1 MQAWPATMSALD
13 VCLRSEW
20 PPTGCWSV
28 KINRGQT
35 PGNSACIAINMAT
48 FCLLFLG
55 RARATN
61 VADPWVAF
69 RNLGDDL
76 RKHWTKWADLRMFP
90 KDWERI
96 KLIHPAK
103 GMCSLARS
111 EYLRYLFTAHGRS
124 GYPVRAVGATLK
136 SSPWSGGL
144 SFPSSVV
151 STLSLCSSRHH
162 ARRTSKKLWLNRT
175 ATFSSC
181 TCSCMEGKL
190 GKTLPLGNRYC
201 AKIGGDSGHCLERAR

>member
-1 MQAWPATMSALD
+1 MSALD
-13 VCLRSEW
+13 LCLRSEW

-35 PGNSACIAINMAT
+35 SGNSARIAINMAT

-55 RARATN
+55 WARATN

-69 RNLGDDL
+69 HNLGDDL
-76 RKHWTKWADLRMFP
+76 RKHWTKWADLHMFL
-90 KDWERI
+90 KDWERV

-136 SSPWSGGL
+136 SSPWSG
-144 SFPSSVV
+144 
-151 STLSLCSSRHH
+151 R
-162 ARRTSKKLWLNRT
+162 
-175 ATFSSC
+175 
-181 TCSCMEGKL
+181 KL
-190 GKTLPLGNRYC
+190 GKLCLWGIVTAQKLAEIRVGTERKVLGFY
-201 AKIGGDSGHCLERAR
+201 ERRLV